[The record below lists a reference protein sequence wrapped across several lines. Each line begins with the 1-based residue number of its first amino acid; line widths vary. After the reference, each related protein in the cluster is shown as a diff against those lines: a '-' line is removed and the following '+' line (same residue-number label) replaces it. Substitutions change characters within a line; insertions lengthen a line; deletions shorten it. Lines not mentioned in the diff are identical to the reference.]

1 MEEAQRRISV
11 LRDQLAPYFPD
22 RSFQQDL
29 GSLGAQ
35 QCRAFEPIERSQKL
49 TGPPVI
55 IGGMLL
61 DVQVERRHSW
71 QQSDVANIS
80 IM

>member
-11 LRDQLAPYFPD
+11 LRDQLAPYFLD
-22 RSFQQDL
+22 RLFQNNL
-29 GSLGAQ
+29 GSLKVQ
-35 QCRAFEPIERSQKL
+35 HCRAFEPNDRSQKL

-61 DVQVERRHSW
+61 DVQVERRRL
-71 QQSDVANIS
+71 
-80 IM
+80 